1 MRFFKINSIIINLED
16 ISAVTTGIGSTT
28 KTAKLYFHMR
38 SGEKIISDVKKEEA
52 GEILEQ
58 IMKMQK

>member
-16 ISAVTTGIGSTT
+16 VSAITTGSAT
-28 KTAKLYFHMR
+28 KTAKFYFHMR
-38 SGEKIISDVKKEEA
+38 SGEKIISDDFKREEA
-52 GEILEQ
+52 EEILEQ